1 MIAINF
7 VLINVLLSLVWR
19 FNCTLKAGNLIGFD
33 SFKKKTQR
41 KIMAD
46 YRQQTCFKSFY
57 GVQSV
62 HIHELETQKGES
74 L

>member
-1 MIAINF
+1 
-7 VLINVLLSLVWR
+7 
-19 FNCTLKAGNLIGFD
+19 
-33 SFKKKTQR
+33 
-41 KIMAD
+41 MAD

-57 GVQSV
+57 RVQSV